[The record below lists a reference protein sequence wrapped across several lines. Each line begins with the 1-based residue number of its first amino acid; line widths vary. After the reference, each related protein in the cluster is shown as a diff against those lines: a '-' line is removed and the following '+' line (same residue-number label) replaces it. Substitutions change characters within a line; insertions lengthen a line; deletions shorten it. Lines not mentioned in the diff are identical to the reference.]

1 MYRKVVPM
9 RRLHPLPDAIS
20 DGNFGRTK
28 KLNPYYYSLKHWL
41 SHGIGNARLAT
52 FLFEKNVPKVYA
64 ICRWHVLSDAI
75 SDENFGRTKKL
86 NPYYYRL
93 NDGLSHGI
101 GIGRL
106 AAFLF
111 EKNVHDPRMGKT
123 VRRH

>member
-9 RRLHPLPDAIS
+9 RLLHPLPDAIS

-28 KLNPYYYSLKHWL
+28 KLNLYYYRLKHGL
-41 SHGIGNARLAT
+41 SHGIGNARLAP
-52 FLFEKNVPKVYA
+52 FLFEKNVRKVYA

-93 NDGLSHGI
+93 NDGL
-101 GIGRL
+101 
-106 AAFLF
+106 
-111 EKNVHDPRMGKT
+111 
-123 VRRH
+123 